1 MGVPGSQGLPG
12 CGVAEAGGAQPWR
25 PGVASCTGRCQG
37 GRGAGA
43 GGKGAAIP
51 GNWEAV
57 RARRCTDLPKRS
69 GWLGAVGRPKVLPG
83 VSGQPKGW
91 GLCCGNGGS
100 QVTRVGSQVS
110 GSGSPRGP
118 WRPGGRAVVS
128 AGRQP
133 LASTLHPHRWLLHPA
148 GTVLPWGPSPGCLL
162 AGKACEQSW
171 GRLIWASAGQV
182 LRRSLAFWKFRLLRP
197 GRPAGMKAGGGGTGP
212 RGWSSRRGKA
222 LVCLTWSPWVIYW
235 LFSAQTTFLVF
246 FFSGPPP
253 HRVAEALSC
262 PVPSPAGPPRPP
274 GSCAGCLASPH
285 CTYRG
290 PTCRLWPRP
299 P

>member
-25 PGVASCTGRCQG
+25 PRVASCTGRCQG
-37 GRGAGA
+37 GRSAGA

-69 GWLGAVGRPKVLPG
+69 GWLGEVGRPKVLPG

-246 FFSGPPP
+246 FFFRASSSPRRRSPFLPCPFPSGASTASRELCGLP
-253 HRVAEALSC
+253 RLS
-262 PVPSPAGPPRPP
+262 PLYLP
-274 GSCAGCLASPH
+274 G
-285 CTYRG
+285 
-290 PTCRLWPRP
+290 
-299 P
+299 